1 MLNAFAMLVTF
12 LAKPL
17 AKDKDRGATAI
28 EYGLLAALIAVM
40 IIAGATAIGVAL
52 DALFFQVEGS
62 L

>member
-1 MLNAFAMLVTF
+1 MLNVFAILVTF

-17 AKDKDRGATAI
+17 AKDRDRGATAI

-40 IIAGATAIGVAL
+40 IVAGATAIGVAL

-62 L
+62 F